1 MAGLGPQTALSRAE
15 NGEDDHSGRP
25 CVCGRYGIAWAVQQ
39 PGVLGLRFERMRSS
53 GCADRPRP
61 FELAGIYAMNGF
73 LRATFNGQKFQG
85 LFINTALGNFA
96 GYVAGSLVTV
106 LSTRQAVERRAV
118 TNLFGVLPRKKIVV
132 HVLPHWLEW
141 LLALIVGFLVMEAV
155 RYWFNHRKYL
165 TLLSALRPKGGT
177 ESRLRA
183 GRPEPGEQHVSDGG
197 VPQEALPKSGE
208 MGPLEPT

>member
-1 MAGLGPQTALSRAE
+1 
-15 NGEDDHSGRP
+15 
-25 CVCGRYGIAWAVQQ
+25 
-39 PGVLGLRFERMRSS
+39 
-53 GCADRPRP
+53 
-61 FELAGIYAMNGF
+61 MNGF

-106 LSTRQAVERRAV
+106 LSTHHAVERRAV

-165 TLLSALRPKGGT
+165 TLLSALRPKRRT
-177 ESRLRA
+177 ESGRLRA
-183 GRPEPGEQHVSDGG
+183 SLPEPGERCVSDGG
-197 VPQEALPKSGE
+197 VPQEALPTSRE
-208 MGPLEPT
+208 MSPLEPT